1 MKSPVRIA
9 IACALAATATAG
21 LAAGTAIASAG
32 GTSTVLVRM
41 SSTEPMAALAR
52 ETDPTF
58 YFVQPEDHYDGAYF
72 YAIARDP
79 FATGD
84 EHKLIDQAPY
94 RYSHGG
100 YGVLVWLLSFGRLSM
115 IPNVLLI
122 LNLVGMGAAG
132 ALMSAIAVRYG
143 RSGWWGLVIA
153 LSPGLIYAVTA
164 DTAEPVA
171 IAFAAAGVLAWGHKR
186 RGTAAAMLSIAVL
199 CKEPMLVVPAGL
211 LVWELL
217 SWRRARIAS
226 PPWPAIASV
235 VAPAAVFV
243 GWQAY
248 LWSRFHH
255 VAVFAGK
262 QNLMFWPP
270 FKGWFDAIRFANSYT
285 LQGFDRMSYATVSLT
300 LIVVFAG
307 VLIVGSVRSLWMRSP
322 FAPMFLLLFV
332 LDVFVTWYLL
342 FYPKD
347 LLRWSSIPLAVLPGV
362 FLDARAERT
371 GPSESGGS
379 ASQ

>member
-1 MKSPVRIA
+1 MMKPHLRVA
-9 IACALAATATAG
+9 IACALAAMSTAG
-21 LAAGTAIASAG
+21 LAAGSAIASVG
-32 GTSTVLVRM
+32 GKSTVLVRM
-41 SSTEPMAALAR
+41 SSAEPMAALAR

-58 YFVQPEDHYDGAYF
+58 SFVQPEDHYDGAYF

-84 EHKLIDQAPY
+84 EHNLIDQAPY

-100 YGVLVWLLSFGRLSM
+100 YGLLAWLLSFGRISM

-122 LNLVGMGAAG
+122 LNLIGMGAAA

-171 IAFAAAGVLAWGHKR
+171 IAFAAAGVLAWANKQR
-186 RGTAAAMLSIAVL
+186 VSAAALLSIAVL

-217 SWRRARIAS
+217 SWRRARASSLSWPGIAS
-226 PPWPAIASV
+226 IL
-235 VAPAAVFV
+235 APAVVFV

-248 LWSRFHH
+248 LWSRFHE

-270 FKGWFDAIRFANSYT
+270 FKGWVDAIRFANSYT
-285 LQGFDRMSYATVSLT
+285 LQGFDRMSYATVSLA

-307 VLIVGSVRSLWMRSP
+307 VLIVGSARALWMRSP

-332 LDVFVTWYLL
+332 LDFFVTWYLL
-342 FYPKD
+342 FFPKD

-362 FLDARAERT
+362 FLDLRAER
-371 GPSESGGS
+371 PIEGGTRPP
-379 ASQ
+379 

>member
-1 MKSPVRIA
+1 MKPHVRVVV
-9 IACALAATATAG
+9 ACALAAMATAG
-21 LAAGTAIASAG
+21 LAAGSAIASAG
-32 GTSTVLVRM
+32 GKATVLVRM

-52 ETDPTF
+52 ESDPTF

-100 YGVLVWLLSFGRLSM
+100 YGVLAWLLSFGRLST

-122 LNLVGMGAAG
+122 LNLIAMGAAG
-132 ALMSAIAVRYG
+132 ALMSAIAMRYG

-171 IAFAAAGVLAWGHKR
+171 IAFAAAGVLAWANKK
-186 RGTAAAMLSIAVL
+186 RGTAAALLSVATL

-211 LVWELL
+211 LVWEFL
-217 SWRRARIAS
+217 SWRRARRS
-226 PPWPAIASV
+226 SLPWQAFATVLTPLI
-235 VAPAAVFV
+235 VFF

-248 LWSRFHH
+248 LWTRFHRFA
-255 VAVFAGK
+255 VAASSGTLALSK
-262 QNLMFWPP
+262 P
-270 FKGWFDAIRFANSYT
+270 FKGWFDAIRFANTYA
-285 LQGFDRMSYATVSLT
+285 LQGFDRMSYATVGLA
-300 LIVVFAG
+300 LIIMFAG
-307 VLIVGSVRSLWMRSP
+307 VLVIGSVRSLWMRSP
-322 FAPMFLLLFV
+322 FAPMFLMLFI

-342 FYPKD
+342 FFPKD

-362 FLDARAERT
+362 FLDLRAEKVE
-371 GPSESGGS
+371 PSESL
-379 ASQ
+379 AAPT

>member
-1 MKSPVRIA
+1 MKPPLKIA
-9 IACALAATATAG
+9 LACALAAMATAG
-21 LAAGTAIASAG
+21 LAAGSAIASVG
-32 GTSTVLVRM
+32 GKATVLVRM
-41 SSTEPMAALAR
+41 SSSEPMAALAR

-72 YAIARDP
+72 YAVARDP

-100 YGVLVWLLSFGRLSM
+100 YGLLAWLLSFGRLSM

-122 LNLVGMGAAG
+122 LNLIGMGAAG

-171 IAFAAAGVLAWGHKR
+171 IAFAAAGVLAWANKQR
-186 RGTAAAMLSIAVL
+186 VWAAAILSIAVL
-199 CKEPMLVVPAGL
+199 CKEPMLVVPVGL
-211 LVWELL
+211 LLWEALT
-217 SWRRARIAS
+217 WRRARPS
-226 PPWPAIASV
+226 LPPWKGFATTLTPL
-235 VAPAAVFV
+235 AVFF

-248 LWSRFHH
+248 LWTRFHQF
-255 VAVFAGK
+255 AVFAGK
-262 QNLMFWPP
+262 QNLVLSKP
-270 FKGWFDAIRFANSYT
+270 FRGWFDAIRFANTYT
-285 LQGFDRMSYATVSLT
+285 LQGFDRMSYATVSLA
-300 LIVVFAG
+300 LIVVFAA
-307 VLIVGSVRSLWMRSP
+307 VLVVGSVRSLWMRSP
-322 FAPMFLLLFV
+322 FAPMFLLLFL

-347 LLRWSSIPLAVLPGV
+347 LVRWSAIPLAVLPGV
-362 FLDARAERT
+362 FLDLRT
-371 GPSESGGS
+371 DGLRSSRDGG
-379 ASQ
+379 ALPP